1 MSFFAN
7 IRVRLPDYL
16 DKIVRNDATGGV
28 LMLFCTVLALVLQ
41 NGSYSTSYRHWL
53 EMQAGVIFGDFQL
66 IKPLLLWINDGL
78 ITIFF
83 FSIGLEL
90 KIEFIKGH
98 LSELRNVVMPCLG
111 AIAGIVVP
119 SLFFIAFNYDNAYA
133 MRGWAIPTST
143 DTAFSLAIILL
154 LGSRVPISLRVFL
167 LSMAIFDDIGA
178 ILVIALFYT
187 SELSAPALVSASF
200 AIMCLLAL
208 NYFGVARKMFYLFFG
223 VILWFSIFKSGMHAT
238 LAGIITAFCIPMK
251 SASGEIMVERIY
263 ESLKMWVALLVLPV
277 FTIANAGVD
286 LSMIDLEGF
295 LSPVSLGIFT
305 GLFFGKQLG
314 IFATIWLC
322 IKLKLVQAPADA
334 NYRQIYGVCILT
346 GIGFSMSM
354 FIDSLAYQGSSI
366 FEYADSLAILVA
378 SLCSGV
384 FGYCFLRFYACRTLE
399 IEYRPWL
406 PAPGGYKGTA
416 STATT
421 YVPTEGASS
430 VAPTAVAVAEANAR
444 AAAAAKAAQAAEE
457 AAAAAAAAADA
468 AKKVAED
475 DTQSV
480 AQVQL
485 AAAQAAAAAATAA
498 VSSTKLDTDPDQ
510 DTNEV
515 AAAALE
521 AATAAADIAAEV
533 AEAVEAEAAEAEA
546 AEAEAEAEEAESESE
561 GETAEAGTEE
571 SAAANEAEPSPD
583 EQSSSEPAESE
594 TQASAADT
602 TSESQAEAPA
612 GEGASA
618 SAEATETAVVSEV
631 AEPAQGV
638 ATTEETVG
646 EVTPLS
652 VDSIKPE
659 ETADEVVPVESTET
673 AESETKQPEAEL
685 DLALHADA
693 VKAALEAE
701 ASGENP
707 QQAAAAAVAASKEQ
721 ETTEAQS
728 EATTSVEAEAVT
740 AAAATTA
747 TAATAAESAPVE
759 EAKADKADKSEK
771 AEKSDKTEKTEKAE
785 AAEKTKEEKKA
796 AKAKKADKAKEKEE
810 KSGNDDDDFAAEYF
824 KNVVKLAQAE
834 VLEPHH
840 HKAETKAQASFS
852 SDPDASLTDAA
863 QTAQDQVVSEE
874 TSAVAEAEAVAHAGN
889 AAGTATDAAVDGAQA
904 EQSPDSAGT
913 ANAEATEA
921 QVQPDLDL
929 ALNAEAVAAAIAAD
943 EAKAQAEAEAAAV
956 QAEAEAEVT
965 TAEQGADMVN
975 FAISQ
980 EDAQE
985 ISTEVSRQV
994 ASVGENMETVD
1005 TVPARNKDIADTN
1018 FNQDFVQLNTE
1029 SVTVNY
1035 SMEHASDK
1043 ATEVQPEVSVQQP
1056 EPIVPEAL
1064 AEEPVVVA
1072 DTSATTSAAPAE
1084 SSAVPAE
1091 SSAEPVEAVAAEA
1104 AEAESV
1110 APAQDQSQVEAQPEV
1125 TPQEETQTEPEAK
1138 VEAEASEAEAAAD
1151 AEAKTE
1157 SSTWQKLT
1165 SVLKKHKD

>member
-238 LAGIITAFCIPMK
+238 LAGIITAFCIPMQ
-251 SASGEIMVERIY
+251 SASGEVMVERIY

-334 NYRQIYGVCILT
+334 TYKQIYGVCILT

-475 DTQSV
+475 EDDTQSV

-546 AEAEAEAEEAESESE
+546 AEAAEAEAEEAESETE
-561 GETAEAGTEE
+561 GETAESGAEE

-583 EQSSSEPAESE
+583 QSSSEPAESE
-594 TQASAADT
+594 AQTGAADT

-612 GEGASA
+612 GESASA
-618 SAEATETAVVSEV
+618 SAEATEAAVVSEV

-638 ATTEETVG
+638 DTTEAPAD

-659 ETADEVVPVESTET
+659 EIADEVAPVESTET

-721 ETTEAQS
+721 EITEAQS

-759 EAKADKADKSEK
+759 DAKADKADKSEK
-771 AEKSDKTEKTEKAE
+771 AEKSDKTEKSEKAE

-840 HKAETKAQASFS
+840 HKAETKDQASFS

-863 QTAQDQVVSEE
+863 QTAQNQVVSEE
-874 TSAVAEAEAVAHAGN
+874 TTTVAEAVAHAAN
-889 AAGTATDAAVDGAQA
+889 ATDATAEGAQA
-904 EQSPDSAGT
+904 EQSPDSAVT

-943 EAKAQAEAEAAAV
+943 EAKAQAEAAAAADV
-956 QAEAEAEVT
+956 
-965 TAEQGADMVN
+965 EQSADMVN

-1043 ATEVQPEVSVQQP
+1043 ATEVQPEASVQQP
-1056 EPIVPEAL
+1056 EPIVPETL
-1064 AEEPVVVA
+1064 AEEPVVAA

-1084 SSAVPAE
+1084 SSTVPAE
-1091 SSAEPVEAVAAEA
+1091 SSAESVEAVATEA

-1110 APAQDQSQVEAQPEV
+1110 APAQDQSQAEAQPEV
-1125 TPQEETQTEPEAK
+1125 TPQDETQSEPEAK
-1138 VEAEASEAEAAAD
+1138 AEVEASEAAAD
-1151 AEAKTE
+1151 AGAKTE

>member
-98 LSELRNVVMPCLG
+98 LSELRNVVLPCLG
-111 AIAGIVVP
+111 AIAGIIVP

-238 LAGIITAFCIPMK
+238 LAGIITAFCIPMQ
-251 SASGEIMVERIY
+251 SASGEVMVERIY

-286 LSMIDLEGF
+286 LSMIDIEGF

-322 IKLKLVQAPADA
+322 IKLKLVQAPSDA

-416 STATT
+416 STADL
-421 YVPTEGASS
+421 YIPTEGASS

-533 AEAVEAEAAEAEA
+533 AEAVEAEAAEAE
-546 AEAEAEAEEAESESE
+546 EAEAEEAESESE

-583 EQSSSEPAESE
+583 VQSSSEPVEAEA
-594 TQASAADT
+594 QASAADI

-638 ATTEETVG
+638 ATTEETAG

-771 AEKSDKTEKTEKAE
+771 AEKSDKTEKAE

-874 TSAVAEAEAVAHAGN
+874 TSAVAEAVAEAVAHAAN
-889 AAGTATDAAVDGAQA
+889 ATDATAEGAQA

-943 EAKAQAEAEAAAV
+943 EAKAQAEAAAV

-965 TAEQGADMVN
+965 TAEQSADMVN

-1064 AEEPVVVA
+1064 AEEPVVQA
-1072 DTSATTSAAPAE
+1072 DTSAAPAE
-1084 SSAVPAE
+1084 SSSAPAE
-1091 SSAEPVEAVAAEA
+1091 NSAAPVEAVAAEA

-1110 APAQDQSQVEAQPEV
+1110 APAQDQSQAEAQPEGA
-1125 TPQEETQTEPEAK
+1125 PQEETQTEPEAK
-1138 VEAEASEAEAAAD
+1138 VEAEASEAEVAAD
-1151 AEAKTE
+1151 ANAEAKTE

>member
-154 LGSRVPISLRVFL
+154 LGSRVPVSLRVFL

-187 SELSAPALVSASF
+187 SELSGPALVSASF

-238 LAGIITAFCIPMK
+238 LAGIITAFCIPMQ
-251 SASGEIMVERIY
+251 SASGEVMVERIY

-334 NYRQIYGVCILT
+334 TYKQIYGVCILT

-475 DTQSV
+475 EDDTQSV

-546 AEAEAEAEEAESESE
+546 EEAEAEEAESESE

-583 EQSSSEPAESE
+583 VQSSSEPVEAEA
-594 TQASAADT
+594 QASAADT

-618 SAEATETAVVSEV
+618 SAEATEAAVVSEV
-631 AEPAQGV
+631 AEPAQG
-638 ATTEETVG
+638 ADTTEETAG

-759 EAKADKADKSEK
+759 EAKADKADKS
-771 AEKSDKTEKTEKAE
+771 DKTEKSEKAE

-874 TSAVAEAEAVAHAGN
+874 TSAVAEAVAVAHAAN
-889 AAGTATDAAVDGAQA
+889 ATDATAEGAQA
-904 EQSPDSAGT
+904 EQSPDSAVT
-913 ANAEATEA
+913 ANGEATET
-921 QVQPDLDL
+921 QVKPDLDL

-943 EAKAQAEAEAAAV
+943 EAKAQAEAAD
-956 QAEAEAEVT
+956 
-965 TAEQGADMVN
+965 AEQGADMVN

-1064 AEEPVVVA
+1064 AEEPVVAA

-1084 SSAVPAE
+1084 NSAA
-1091 SSAEPVEAVAAEA
+1091 PVEAVAAEA

-1110 APAQDQSQVEAQPEV
+1110 APAQDQSQAEAQPEGA
-1125 TPQEETQTEPEAK
+1125 PQEETQTEPEAK

-1151 AEAKTE
+1151 ANAEAKTE

>member
-98 LSELRNVVMPCLG
+98 LSELRNVVLPCLG
-111 AIAGIVVP
+111 AIAGIIVP

-238 LAGIITAFCIPMK
+238 LAGIITAFCIPMQ
-251 SASGEIMVERIY
+251 SASGEVMVERIY

-286 LSMIDLEGF
+286 LSMIDIEGF

-322 IKLKLVQAPADA
+322 IKLKLVQAPSDA

-384 FGYCFLRFYACRTLE
+384 LGYCFLRFYACRTLE

-416 STATT
+416 STADL
-421 YVPTEGASS
+421 YIPTEGASS

-546 AEAEAEAEEAESESE
+546 EEAESESE

-583 EQSSSEPAESE
+583 VQSSSEPVEAEA
-594 TQASAADT
+594 QASAADT

-618 SAEATETAVVSEV
+618 SAEATEAAVVSEM

-638 ATTEETVG
+638 ATTEETAG

-771 AEKSDKTEKTEKAE
+771 AEKSDKTEKAE

-824 KNVVKLAQAE
+824 KHVVKLAQAE

-874 TSAVAEAEAVAHAGN
+874 TSAVAEAHAAN
-889 AAGTATDAAVDGAQA
+889 ATDAAVEGAKA

-965 TAEQGADMVN
+965 TAEQSVDMVN

-1056 EPIVPEAL
+1056 EPIVPETF
-1064 AEEPVVVA
+1064 AEEPVVAA

-1091 SSAEPVEAVAAEA
+1091 SSAEPVEAEA

-1110 APAQDQSQVEAQPEV
+1110 APAQDQSQAEAQPEGA
-1125 TPQEETQTEPEAK
+1125 PQEETQTEPEAK

-1151 AEAKTE
+1151 ANAEAKTE

-1165 SVLKKHKD
+1165 SALKKHKD

>member
-98 LSELRNVVMPCLG
+98 LSELRNVVLPCLG
-111 AIAGIVVP
+111 AIAGIIVP

-238 LAGIITAFCIPMK
+238 LAGIITAFCIPMQ
-251 SASGEIMVERIY
+251 SASGEVMVERIY

-286 LSMIDLEGF
+286 LSMIDIEGF

-322 IKLKLVQAPADA
+322 IKLKLVQAPSDA

-416 STATT
+416 STADL
-421 YVPTEGASS
+421 YIPTEGASS

-444 AAAAAKAAQAAEE
+444 AAAAAKAAQAAEK

-468 AKKVAED
+468 AKKVAEDED

-521 AATAAADIAAEV
+521 AATAAADIAAEA

-546 AEAEAEAEEAESESE
+546 AEAEAEEAESESE
-561 GETAEAGTEE
+561 GETAESGAEE

-602 TSESQAEAPA
+602 ASESQAEVPA
-612 GEGASA
+612 GESA
-618 SAEATETAVVSEV
+618 SAEAKEAAVVSEM

-759 EAKADKADKSEK
+759 EAKSDKADKSEK
-771 AEKSDKTEKTEKAE
+771 AEKSDKTEKAE

-874 TSAVAEAEAVAHAGN
+874 TSAVAEAVAHAGN
-889 AAGTATDAAVDGAQA
+889 AAGTATDAAVEGAQA

-943 EAKAQAEAEAAAV
+943 EAKAQAEAEAVAV

-965 TAEQGADMVN
+965 TAEQSADMVN

-985 ISTEVSRQV
+985 ISSEVSRQV

-1072 DTSATTSAAPAE
+1072 DTSATISAAPAE

-1110 APAQDQSQVEAQPEV
+1110 APAQDQSQAEAQPEGA
-1125 TPQEETQTEPEAK
+1125 PQEETQTEPEAK

-1151 AEAKTE
+1151 ANEEAKTE

>member
-154 LGSRVPISLRVFL
+154 LGSRVPVSLRVFL

-187 SELSAPALVSASF
+187 SELSGPALVSASF

-238 LAGIITAFCIPMK
+238 LAGIITAFCIPMQ
-251 SASGEIMVERIY
+251 SASGEVMVERIY

-334 NYRQIYGVCILT
+334 TYKQIYGVCILT

-475 DTQSV
+475 EDDTQSV

-546 AEAEAEAEEAESESE
+546 EEAESESE

-583 EQSSSEPAESE
+583 VQSSSEPVEAEA
-594 TQASAADT
+594 QASAADT

-631 AEPAQGV
+631 AEPAQG
-638 ATTEETVG
+638 ADTTEETVG

-673 AESETKQPEAEL
+673 AEAETKQPEAEL

-740 AAAATTA
+740 AAAATAAA
-747 TAATAAESAPVE
+747 TAAAATAAAESAPVE
-759 EAKADKADKSEK
+759 EAKADKADKS
-771 AEKSDKTEKTEKAE
+771 DKTEKSEKAE

-810 KSGNDDDDFAAEYF
+810 KSGNEDDDFAAEYF

-874 TSAVAEAEAVAHAGN
+874 TSAVAEAVAVAHAAN
-889 AAGTATDAAVDGAQA
+889 ATDATAEGAQA

-965 TAEQGADMVN
+965 TAEQSADMVN

-1029 SVTVNY
+1029 NVAVNY

-1064 AEEPVVVA
+1064 AEEPVVAA

-1084 SSAVPAE
+1084 SSAAPAE
-1091 SSAEPVEAVAAEA
+1091 NSAAPVEAVAAEA

-1110 APAQDQSQVEAQPEV
+1110 APAQDQSQAEAQPEGA
-1125 TPQEETQTEPEAK
+1125 PQEETQTEPEAK
-1138 VEAEASEAEAAAD
+1138 VEADASEAEAAAD
-1151 AEAKTE
+1151 ANAEAKTE

>member
-187 SELSAPALVSASF
+187 SELSAPALVSASL

-238 LAGIITAFCIPMK
+238 LAGIITAFCIPMQ
-251 SASGEIMVERIY
+251 SASGEVMVERIY

-475 DTQSV
+475 EDDTQSV

-546 AEAEAEAEEAESESE
+546 AEAEAEEAEAEEAESESE

-583 EQSSSEPAESE
+583 VQSSSEPVEAEA
-594 TQASAADT
+594 QASAADT

-631 AEPAQGV
+631 AEPAQG
-638 ATTEETVG
+638 ADTTEETAG

-721 ETTEAQS
+721 ETTETQS

-759 EAKADKADKSEK
+759 EAKAD
-771 AEKSDKTEKTEKAE
+771 KAE

-874 TSAVAEAEAVAHAGN
+874 TSAVAEAVAHAAN
-889 AAGTATDAAVDGAQA
+889 ATDATAEGAQA

-929 ALNAEAVAAAIAAD
+929 ALNAEAVAVAIAAD

-965 TAEQGADMVN
+965 TAEQSADMVN

-1056 EPIVPEAL
+1056 EPIVPETF

-1072 DTSATTSAAPAE
+1072 DTSATISAAPAE
-1084 SSAVPAE
+1084 SSAAPAE
-1091 SSAEPVEAVAAEA
+1091 NSAAPVEAVAAEA

-1110 APAQDQSQVEAQPEV
+1110 APAQDQSQAEAQPEV
-1125 TPQEETQTEPEAK
+1125 TPQDETQSEPEAK
-1138 VEAEASEAEAAAD
+1138 AEVEASEAEAAAD
-1151 AEAKTE
+1151 ANAEAKTE

>member
-334 NYRQIYGVCILT
+334 TYKQIYGVCILT

-416 STATT
+416 STADL
-421 YVPTEGASS
+421 YIPTEGASS

-468 AKKVAED
+468 AKKVAEDED

-546 AEAEAEAEEAESESE
+546 EEAESESE
-561 GETAEAGTEE
+561 GETAESGAEE

-602 TSESQAEAPA
+602 ASESQAEAPA
-612 GEGASA
+612 GESA
-618 SAEATETAVVSEV
+618 SAEATEAAVVSEM

-659 ETADEVVPVESTET
+659 ETADEVAPVESTET

-759 EAKADKADKSEK
+759 EAKADKADKS
-771 AEKSDKTEKTEKAE
+771 DKTEKSEKAE

-874 TSAVAEAEAVAHAGN
+874 TSAVAEAVAVAHAAN
-889 AAGTATDAAVDGAQA
+889 ATDATAEGAQA
-904 EQSPDSAGT
+904 EQSPDSAVT
-913 ANAEATEA
+913 ANGEATET
-921 QVQPDLDL
+921 QVKPDLDL

-943 EAKAQAEAEAAAV
+943 EAKAQAEAAD
-956 QAEAEAEVT
+956 
-965 TAEQGADMVN
+965 AEQGADMVN

-1064 AEEPVVVA
+1064 AEEPVVAA

-1084 SSAVPAE
+1084 NSAA
-1091 SSAEPVEAVAAEA
+1091 PVEAVAAEA

-1110 APAQDQSQVEAQPEV
+1110 APAQDQSQAEAQPEGA
-1125 TPQEETQTEPEAK
+1125 PQEETQTEPEAK

-1151 AEAKTE
+1151 ANAEAKTE

>member
-154 LGSRVPISLRVFL
+154 LGSRVPVSLRVFL

-187 SELSAPALVSASF
+187 SELSGPALVSASF

-238 LAGIITAFCIPMK
+238 LAGIITAFCIPMQ
-251 SASGEIMVERIY
+251 SASGEVMVERIY

-334 NYRQIYGVCILT
+334 TYKQIYGVCILT

-475 DTQSV
+475 EDDTQSV

-546 AEAEAEAEEAESESE
+546 EEAEAEEAESESE
-561 GETAEAGTEE
+561 GETAESGAEE
-571 SAAANEAEPSPD
+571 SAAANEVEPSPD

-602 TSESQAEAPA
+602 ASESQAEAPA
-612 GEGASA
+612 GESASA
-618 SAEATETAVVSEV
+618 SAEATEAAVVSEV
-631 AEPAQGV
+631 AEPAQG
-638 ATTEETVG
+638 ADTTEAPAG

-659 ETADEVVPVESTET
+659 ETADEVALVESAET

-728 EATTSVEAEAVT
+728 EAETSVEAAAVT
-740 AAAATTA
+740 AA
-747 TAATAAESAPVE
+747 AATAAESAPVE
-759 EAKADKADKSEK
+759 EAKADKADK
-771 AEKSDKTEKTEKAE
+771 ADKSDKSEKSEKAE
-785 AAEKTKEEKKA
+785 AAEKTKEEKKD

-840 HKAETKAQASFS
+840 HKAETKDQASFS
-852 SDPDASLTDAA
+852 SDPEASLTDAA

-874 TSAVAEAEAVAHAGN
+874 TTAVAEAVAHAGD
-889 AAGTATDAAVDGAQA
+889 ATDATAQA
-904 EQSPDSAGT
+904 EQSADSAAT
-913 ANAEATEA
+913 ANGEATEA
-921 QVQPDLDL
+921 QVKPDLDL

-943 EAKAQAEAEAAAV
+943 EAKAQAEAEAAT
-956 QAEAEAEVT
+956 AEAEAAD
-965 TAEQGADMVN
+965 AEQGADMVN

-1018 FNQDFVQLNTE
+1018 FHQDLVQLNTE

-1056 EPIVPEAL
+1056 EPIVPETF
-1064 AEEPVVVA
+1064 AEEPVVAA
-1072 DTSATTSAAPAE
+1072 DTSATTSAAPAESSAVPAE

-1110 APAQDQSQVEAQPEV
+1110 APAQDQSQAEAQPEV
-1125 TPQEETQTEPEAK
+1125 TPQDETQSEPEAK
-1138 VEAEASEAEAAAD
+1138 AEVEASEAAAD

>member
-98 LSELRNVVMPCLG
+98 LSELRNVVLPCLG
-111 AIAGIVVP
+111 AIAGIIVP

-238 LAGIITAFCIPMK
+238 LAGIITAFCIPMR
-251 SASGEIMVERIY
+251 SASGEVMVERIY

-286 LSMIDLEGF
+286 LSMIDIEGF

-322 IKLKLVQAPADA
+322 IKLKLVQAPSDA

-416 STATT
+416 STADL
-421 YVPTEGASS
+421 YIPTEGASS

-444 AAAAAKAAQAAEE
+444 AAAAAKAAQAAEK

-468 AKKVAED
+468 AKKVAEDED

-546 AEAEAEAEEAESESE
+546 EEAESESE
-561 GETAEAGTEE
+561 GETAESGAEE

-583 EQSSSEPAESE
+583 QSSSEPAESE

-602 TSESQAEAPA
+602 ASESQAEVPA
-612 GEGASA
+612 GESA
-618 SAEATETAVVSEV
+618 SAETTEAAVVSEM

-771 AEKSDKTEKTEKAE
+771 AEKSDKTEKAE

-874 TSAVAEAEAVAHAGN
+874 TSAVAEAVAHAAN
-889 AAGTATDAAVDGAQA
+889 ATDATAEGAQA

-965 TAEQGADMVN
+965 TAEQSADMVN

-994 ASVGENMETVD
+994 ASEGENMETVD

-1064 AEEPVVVA
+1064 AEEPVVQA
-1072 DTSATTSAAPAE
+1072 DTSAAPAE
-1084 SSAVPAE
+1084 SSAAPAE
-1091 SSAEPVEAVAAEA
+1091 SSVEAVETVAAEA

-1110 APAQDQSQVEAQPEV
+1110 APAQDQSQAEVQPEV
-1125 TPQEETQTEPEAK
+1125 TPQEENQTEPEAK
-1138 VEAEASEAEAAAD
+1138 VEAEVSEAEAVAD
-1151 AEAKTE
+1151 ANAEAKTE

>member
-154 LGSRVPISLRVFL
+154 LGSRVPVSLRVFL

-187 SELSAPALVSASF
+187 SELSGPALVSASF

-238 LAGIITAFCIPMK
+238 LAGIITAFCIPMQ
-251 SASGEIMVERIY
+251 SASGEVMVERIY

-546 AEAEAEAEEAESESE
+546 EEAEAEEAESESE

-583 EQSSSEPAESE
+583 VQSSSEPVEAEA
-594 TQASAADT
+594 QASAADT

-631 AEPAQGV
+631 AEPAQG
-638 ATTEETVG
+638 ADTTEETVG

-673 AESETKQPEAEL
+673 AEAETKQPEAEL

-740 AAAATTA
+740 AAAATAAA
-747 TAATAAESAPVE
+747 TAAAATAAAESAPVE
-759 EAKADKADKSEK
+759 EAKADKADKS
-771 AEKSDKTEKTEKAE
+771 DKTEKSEKAE

-810 KSGNDDDDFAAEYF
+810 KSGNEDDDFAAEYF

-874 TSAVAEAEAVAHAGN
+874 TSAVAEAVAVAHAAN
-889 AAGTATDAAVDGAQA
+889 ATDATAEGAQA

-965 TAEQGADMVN
+965 TAEQSADMVN

-1029 SVTVNY
+1029 NVAVNY

-1064 AEEPVVVA
+1064 AEEPVVAA

-1084 SSAVPAE
+1084 SSAAPAE
-1091 SSAEPVEAVAAEA
+1091 NSAAPVEAVAAEA

-1110 APAQDQSQVEAQPEV
+1110 APAQDQSQAEAQPEGA
-1125 TPQEETQTEPEAK
+1125 PQEETQTEPEAK

-1151 AEAKTE
+1151 ANAEAKTE

>member
-98 LSELRNVVMPCLG
+98 LSELRNVVLPCLG
-111 AIAGIVVP
+111 AIAGIIVP

-238 LAGIITAFCIPMK
+238 LAGIITAFCIPMQ
-251 SASGEIMVERIY
+251 SASGEVMVERIY

-286 LSMIDLEGF
+286 LSMIDIEGF

-322 IKLKLVQAPADA
+322 IKLKLVQAPSDA

-384 FGYCFLRFYACRTLE
+384 LGYCFLRFYACRTLE

-416 STATT
+416 STADL
-421 YVPTEGASS
+421 YIPTEGASS

-546 AEAEAEAEEAESESE
+546 EEAESESE

-583 EQSSSEPAESE
+583 VQSSSEPVEAEA
-594 TQASAADT
+594 QASAADT

-618 SAEATETAVVSEV
+618 SAEATEAAVVSEM

-638 ATTEETVG
+638 ATTEETAG

-771 AEKSDKTEKTEKAE
+771 AEKSDKTEKAE

-824 KNVVKLAQAE
+824 KHVVKLAQAE

-874 TSAVAEAEAVAHAGN
+874 TSAVAEAVAHAAN
-889 AAGTATDAAVDGAQA
+889 TTDATADGAQA

-965 TAEQGADMVN
+965 TAEQSVDMVN

-1056 EPIVPEAL
+1056 EPIVPETF
-1064 AEEPVVVA
+1064 AEEPVVAA

-1091 SSAEPVEAVAAEA
+1091 SSAEPVEAEA

-1110 APAQDQSQVEAQPEV
+1110 APAQDQSQAEAQPEGA
-1125 TPQEETQTEPEAK
+1125 PQEETQTEPEAK

-1151 AEAKTE
+1151 ANAEAKTE

-1165 SVLKKHKD
+1165 SALKKHKD

>member
-238 LAGIITAFCIPMK
+238 LAGIITAFCIPMQ
-251 SASGEIMVERIY
+251 SASGEVMVERIY

-334 NYRQIYGVCILT
+334 TYKQIYGVCILT

-416 STATT
+416 STADL
-421 YVPTEGASS
+421 YIPTEGASS

-468 AKKVAED
+468 AKKVAEDED

-546 AEAEAEAEEAESESE
+546 EEAESESE
-561 GETAEAGTEE
+561 GETAESGAEE

-602 TSESQAEAPA
+602 ASESQAEAPA
-612 GEGASA
+612 GESA
-618 SAEATETAVVSEV
+618 SAEATEAAVVSEM

-659 ETADEVVPVESTET
+659 ETADEVAPVESTET

-721 ETTEAQS
+721 EITEAQS

-759 EAKADKADKSEK
+759 DAKADKADKSEK
-771 AEKSDKTEKTEKAE
+771 AEKSDKTEKSEKAE

-840 HKAETKAQASFS
+840 HKAETKDQASFS

-863 QTAQDQVVSEE
+863 QTAQNQVVSEE
-874 TSAVAEAEAVAHAGN
+874 TTTVAEAVAHAAN
-889 AAGTATDAAVDGAQA
+889 ATDATAEGAQA
-904 EQSPDSAGT
+904 EQSPDSAVT

-943 EAKAQAEAEAAAV
+943 EAKAQAEAAAAADV
-956 QAEAEAEVT
+956 
-965 TAEQGADMVN
+965 EQSADMVN

-1043 ATEVQPEVSVQQP
+1043 ATEVQPEASVQQP
-1056 EPIVPEAL
+1056 EPIVPETL
-1064 AEEPVVVA
+1064 AEEPVVAA

-1084 SSAVPAE
+1084 SSTVPAE
-1091 SSAEPVEAVAAEA
+1091 SSAESVEAVATEA

-1110 APAQDQSQVEAQPEV
+1110 APAQDQSQAEAQPEV
-1125 TPQEETQTEPEAK
+1125 TPQDETQSEPEAK
-1138 VEAEASEAEAAAD
+1138 AEVEASEAAAD
-1151 AEAKTE
+1151 AGAKTE

>member
-98 LSELRNVVMPCLG
+98 LSKLRNVVMPCLG

-238 LAGIITAFCIPMK
+238 LAGIITAFCIPMQ
-251 SASGEIMVERIY
+251 SASGEVMVERIY

-334 NYRQIYGVCILT
+334 TYKQIYGVCILT

-475 DTQSV
+475 EDDTQSV

-546 AEAEAEAEEAESESE
+546 EEAEAEEAESESE

-583 EQSSSEPAESE
+583 VQSSSEPVEAEA
-594 TQASAADT
+594 QASAADT
-602 TSESQAEAPA
+602 TSDSQAEAQA

-631 AEPAQGV
+631 AEPAQG
-638 ATTEETVG
+638 ADTTEETAG

-759 EAKADKADKSEK
+759 EAKADKA
-771 AEKSDKTEKTEKAE
+771 E

-874 TSAVAEAEAVAHAGN
+874 TSAVAEAVAHAAN
-889 AAGTATDAAVDGAQA
+889 ATDATAEGAQA

-929 ALNAEAVAAAIAAD
+929 ALNAEAVAVAIAAD

-965 TAEQGADMVN
+965 TAEQSADMVN

-1035 SMEHASDK
+1035 SMEHVSDK

-1056 EPIVPEAL
+1056 EPIVPETF

-1072 DTSATTSAAPAE
+1072 DTSATISAAPAE
-1084 SSAVPAE
+1084 SSAAPAE
-1091 SSAEPVEAVAAEA
+1091 NSAAPVEAVAAEA

-1110 APAQDQSQVEAQPEV
+1110 APAQDQSQAEAQPEGA
-1125 TPQEETQTEPEAK
+1125 PQEETQTEPEAK

-1151 AEAKTE
+1151 ANAEAKTE

>member
-154 LGSRVPISLRVFL
+154 LGSRVPVSLRVFL

-187 SELSAPALVSASF
+187 SELSGPALVSASF

-238 LAGIITAFCIPMK
+238 LAGIITAFCIPMQ
-251 SASGEIMVERIY
+251 SASGEVMVERIY

-334 NYRQIYGVCILT
+334 TYKQIYGVCILT

-475 DTQSV
+475 EDDTQSV

-546 AEAEAEAEEAESESE
+546 EEAEAEEAESESE

-583 EQSSSEPAESE
+583 VQSSSEPVEAEA
-594 TQASAADT
+594 QASAADT

-631 AEPAQGV
+631 AEPAQG
-638 ATTEETVG
+638 ADTTEETAG
-646 EVTPLS
+646 EVTPLL

-771 AEKSDKTEKTEKAE
+771 TEKSEKAE

-810 KSGNDDDDFAAEYF
+810 KSGNEDDDFAAEYF

-874 TSAVAEAEAVAHAGN
+874 TSAVAEAVAVAHAAN
-889 AAGTATDAAVDGAQA
+889 ATDATAEGAQA

-943 EAKAQAEAEAAAV
+943 EAKAQAEAEAAAA

-965 TAEQGADMVN
+965 TAEQSADMVN

-1064 AEEPVVVA
+1064 AEEPVVAA
-1072 DTSATTSAAPAE
+1072 DTSATISAAPAE
-1084 SSAVPAE
+1084 SSAAPAE
-1091 SSAEPVEAVAAEA
+1091 NSAAPVEAVAAEA

-1110 APAQDQSQVEAQPEV
+1110 APAQDQSQAESQPEV
-1125 TPQEETQTEPEAK
+1125 TPQDETQSEPEAK
-1138 VEAEASEAEAAAD
+1138 AEVEASEAAAD

>member
-154 LGSRVPISLRVFL
+154 LGSRVPVSLRVFL

-187 SELSAPALVSASF
+187 SELSGPALVSASF

-238 LAGIITAFCIPMK
+238 LAGIITAFCIPMQ
-251 SASGEIMVERIY
+251 SASGEVMVERIY

-334 NYRQIYGVCILT
+334 TYKQIYGVCILT

-475 DTQSV
+475 EDDTQSV

-546 AEAEAEAEEAESESE
+546 EEAEAEEAESESE

-583 EQSSSEPAESE
+583 VQSSSEPVEAEA
-594 TQASAADT
+594 QASAADT

-618 SAEATETAVVSEV
+618 SAEATEAAVVSEV
-631 AEPAQGV
+631 AEPAQG
-638 ATTEETVG
+638 ADTTEETAG

-759 EAKADKADKSEK
+759 EAKADKADKS
-771 AEKSDKTEKTEKAE
+771 DKTEKSEKAE

-874 TSAVAEAEAVAHAGN
+874 TSAVAEAVAHAAN
-889 AAGTATDAAVDGAQA
+889 ATDATAEGAQA

-943 EAKAQAEAEAAAV
+943 EAKAQAEAEAAAA
-956 QAEAEAEVT
+956 QAEAAAAAD
-965 TAEQGADMVN
+965 AEQSADMVN

-1018 FNQDFVQLNTE
+1018 FHQDFVQLNTE

-1064 AEEPVVVA
+1064 AEEPVVQA
-1072 DTSATTSAAPAE
+1072 DTSAAPAE
-1084 SSAVPAE
+1084 SSAAPAE
-1091 SSAEPVEAVAAEA
+1091 SSAAPAENSAAPVEAVAAEA

>member
-98 LSELRNVVMPCLG
+98 LSELRNVVLPCLG
-111 AIAGIVVP
+111 AIAGIIVP

-238 LAGIITAFCIPMK
+238 LAGIITAFCIPMQ
-251 SASGEIMVERIY
+251 SASGEVMVERIY

-286 LSMIDLEGF
+286 LSMIDIEGF

-322 IKLKLVQAPADA
+322 IKLKLVQAPSDA

-416 STATT
+416 STADL
-421 YVPTEGASS
+421 YIPTEGASS

-546 AEAEAEAEEAESESE
+546 EEAEAEEAESESE

-583 EQSSSEPAESE
+583 VQSSSEPAESE

-602 TSESQAEAPA
+602 ASESQAEVPA
-612 GEGASA
+612 GESA
-618 SAEATETAVVSEV
+618 SAEATEAAVVSEM

-771 AEKSDKTEKTEKAE
+771 AEKSDKTEKAE
-785 AAEKTKEEKKA
+785 VAEKTKEEKKA

-824 KNVVKLAQAE
+824 KHVVKLAQAE

-852 SDPDASLTDAA
+852 SDPDASLTDVAK
-863 QTAQDQVVSEE
+863 TAQDQVVSEE
-874 TSAVAEAEAVAHAGN
+874 TSAVAEAVAHAAN
-889 AAGTATDAAVDGAQA
+889 ATDATAEGAQA

-943 EAKAQAEAEAAAV
+943 EAKAQAEAEAAAA

-965 TAEQGADMVN
+965 TAEQSADMVN

-1064 AEEPVVVA
+1064 AEEPVVQA
-1072 DTSATTSAAPAE
+1072 DTSAAPAE
-1084 SSAVPAE
+1084 SSAAPAE
-1091 SSAEPVEAVAAEA
+1091 SSVEPVETVAAEA

-1110 APAQDQSQVEAQPEV
+1110 APAQDQSQAEVQPEV
-1125 TPQEETQTEPEAK
+1125 TPKEENQTEPEAK

-1151 AEAKTE
+1151 ANAEAKTE

-1165 SVLKKHKD
+1165 SVLKKHED

>member
-98 LSELRNVVMPCLG
+98 LSKLRNVVMPCLG

-238 LAGIITAFCIPMK
+238 LAGIITAFCIPMQ
-251 SASGEIMVERIY
+251 SASGEVMVERIY

-475 DTQSV
+475 EDDTQSV

-546 AEAEAEAEEAESESE
+546 AEAEAEAEAEEAESESE

-583 EQSSSEPAESE
+583 VQSSSEPVEAEA
-594 TQASAADT
+594 QASAADT

-631 AEPAQGV
+631 AEPAQG
-638 ATTEETVG
+638 ADTTEETAG

-721 ETTEAQS
+721 ETTETQS

-759 EAKADKADKSEK
+759 EAKAD
-771 AEKSDKTEKTEKAE
+771 KAE

-874 TSAVAEAEAVAHAGN
+874 TSAVAEAVAHAAN
-889 AAGTATDAAVDGAQA
+889 ATDATAEGAQA

-929 ALNAEAVAAAIAAD
+929 ALNAEAVAVAIAAD

-965 TAEQGADMVN
+965 TAEQSADMVN

-1056 EPIVPEAL
+1056 EPIVPETF

-1072 DTSATTSAAPAE
+1072 DTSATISAAPAE
-1084 SSAVPAE
+1084 SSAAPAE
-1091 SSAEPVEAVAAEA
+1091 NSAAPVEAVAAEA

-1110 APAQDQSQVEAQPEV
+1110 APAQDQSQAEAQPEV
-1125 TPQEETQTEPEAK
+1125 TPQDETQSEPEAK
-1138 VEAEASEAEAAAD
+1138 AEVEASEAEAAAD
-1151 AEAKTE
+1151 ANAEAKTE

>member
-154 LGSRVPISLRVFL
+154 LGSRVPVSLRVFL

-187 SELSAPALVSASF
+187 SELSGPALVSASF

-238 LAGIITAFCIPMK
+238 LAGIITAFCIPMQ
-251 SASGEIMVERIY
+251 SASGEVMVERIY

-334 NYRQIYGVCILT
+334 TYKQIYGVCILT

-416 STATT
+416 STADL
-421 YVPTEGASS
+421 YIPTEGASS

-468 AKKVAED
+468 AKKVAEDED

-546 AEAEAEAEEAESESE
+546 EEAESESE
-561 GETAEAGTEE
+561 GETAESGAEE

-602 TSESQAEAPA
+602 ASESQAEAPA
-612 GEGASA
+612 GESA
-618 SAEATETAVVSEV
+618 SAEATEAAVVSEM

-659 ETADEVVPVESTET
+659 ETADEVAPVESTET

-740 AAAATTA
+740 AAAAKT
-747 TAATAAESAPVE
+747 
-759 EAKADKADKSEK
+759 
-771 AEKSDKTEKTEKAE
+771 EKSDKTEKAE

-874 TSAVAEAEAVAHAGN
+874 TSAVAEAVAHAAN
-889 AAGTATDAAVDGAQA
+889 ATDATAEGAQA

-965 TAEQGADMVN
+965 TAEQSADMVN

-1018 FNQDFVQLNTE
+1018 FHQDFVQLNTE

-1064 AEEPVVVA
+1064 AEEPVVQA
-1072 DTSATTSAAPAE
+1072 DTSAAPAE
-1084 SSAVPAE
+1084 SSAAPAE
-1091 SSAEPVEAVAAEA
+1091 SSAAPAENSAAPVEAVAAEA

>member
-187 SELSAPALVSASF
+187 SELSAPALVAASF

-238 LAGIITAFCIPMK
+238 LAGIITAFCIPMQ
-251 SASGEIMVERIY
+251 SASGEVMVERIY

-314 IFATIWLC
+314 IFAVIWLC

-334 NYRQIYGVCILT
+334 TYKQIYGVCILT

-475 DTQSV
+475 EDDTQSV

-533 AEAVEAEAAEAEA
+533 AEAVEAESEA
-546 AEAEAEAEEAESESE
+546 E
-561 GETAEAGTEE
+561 GETAEAGAEE
-571 SAAANEAEPSPD
+571 SAAANEAEPSTD
-583 EQSSSEPAESE
+583 EQSSSEPVESE
-594 TQASAADT
+594 TQSSAADT

-612 GEGASA
+612 GESA
-618 SAEATETAVVSEV
+618 SAEAAVAAEV
-631 AEPAQGV
+631 VEPAQG
-638 ATTEETVG
+638 ADTTEAPAG

-659 ETADEVVPVESTET
+659 ETADEVAPVESAET

-728 EATTSVEAEAVT
+728 EAETSVEAAAVT
-740 AAAATTA
+740 AAAAT
-747 TAATAAESAPVE
+747 AAESAQVE
-759 EAKADKADKSEK
+759 EAKADKADK
-771 AEKSDKTEKTEKAE
+771 ADKSDKSEKSEKAE
-785 AAEKTKEEKKA
+785 AAEKTKEEKKD

-852 SDPDASLTDAA
+852 SDPEDSLTDAA
-863 QTAQDQVVSEE
+863 QTVQDQVVSEE
-874 TSAVAEAEAVAHAGN
+874 TTAVAEAVAHAGD
-889 AAGTATDAAVDGAQA
+889 ATDATAQA
-904 EQSPDSAGT
+904 EQSADSATT
-913 ANAEATEA
+913 ANGEATEA
-921 QVQPDLDL
+921 QVKPDLDL
-929 ALNAEAVAAAIAAD
+929 ALNADAVAAAIAAD
-943 EAKAQAEAEAAAV
+943 EAKAQAEAEAEAAA
-956 QAEAEAEVT
+956 AEAESAN
-965 TAEQGADMVN
+965 AEQSADMVN

-1018 FNQDFVQLNTE
+1018 FHQDFVQLSTD
-1029 SVTVNY
+1029 SVAVNY
-1035 SMEHASDK
+1035 SMEHASDEV
-1043 ATEVQPEVSVQQP
+1043 TEVQPEVSVQQP
-1056 EPIVPEAL
+1056 EPIAPEVV
-1064 AEEPVVVA
+1064 AEEPVVQA
-1072 DTSATTSAAPAE
+1072 DTSAEPAE
-1084 SSAVPAE
+1084 SSTEPAE
-1091 SSAEPVEAVAAEA
+1091 SVAAEV
-1104 AEAESV
+1104 AEAEPV
-1110 APAQDQSQVEAQPEV
+1110 APAQDQSQAEAQPEV
-1125 TPQEETQTEPEAK
+1125 TPQDETQSEPEAK
-1138 VEAEASEAEAAAD
+1138 AEAEASEAAAD
-1151 AEAKTE
+1151 ADTEAKTE

-1165 SVLKKHKD
+1165 SVLKKHKDYGLRRLLTGDFAKLVRRPFAFQVKKRVSFGAPFVFGSCSGSDREP

>member
-98 LSELRNVVMPCLG
+98 LSELRNVVLPCLG
-111 AIAGIVVP
+111 AIAGIIVP

-251 SASGEIMVERIY
+251 SASGEVMVERIY

-286 LSMIDLEGF
+286 LSMIDIEGF

-322 IKLKLVQAPADA
+322 IKLKLVQAPSDA

-416 STATT
+416 STADL
-421 YVPTEGASS
+421 YIPTEGASS

-468 AKKVAED
+468 AKKVAEDED

-521 AATAAADIAAEV
+521 AATAAADIAAEA

-546 AEAEAEAEEAESESE
+546 AEAEAKAEEAESESE
-561 GETAEAGTEE
+561 GETAESGAEE

-602 TSESQAEAPA
+602 ASESQAEVPA

-771 AEKSDKTEKTEKAE
+771 AEKSDKTEKAE

-874 TSAVAEAEAVAHAGN
+874 TSAVAEAVAHSAN
-889 AAGTATDAAVDGAQA
+889 ATDATAEGAQA

-965 TAEQGADMVN
+965 TAEQSADMVN

-1056 EPIVPEAL
+1056 EPIVPETF
-1064 AEEPVVVA
+1064 AEEPVVAA

-1091 SSAEPVEAVAAEA
+1091 SSAEPIEAVAAEA

-1110 APAQDQSQVEAQPEV
+1110 APAQDQSQAEAQPEGA
-1125 TPQEETQTEPEAK
+1125 PQEETQTEPEAK

-1151 AEAKTE
+1151 ANAEAKTE